1 MNYKT
6 VLCQISSI
14 FFNTVIVLI
23 VLPGLLSGCGAVIIA
38 GAGAGTYSYLSG
50 NITKTYSAGY
60 RQTINACLNVL
71 NRMEINIVKKSEDA
85 LKTRIESKR
94 YDSTD
99 ITVEIEKLGSTLSR
113 VNIRTGLMGVD
124 KKSDSEMLHEYIS
137 DELGKPLIV
146 ENTKASEPSVINT
159 LSPESYKVEVSP
171 GFGENG
177 DSFNHVQTSGVYQAE
192 EKDNSITDPLQRSP
206 QKESPQNPLYIF
218 YKDKEVDIPQNAL
231 GKIDAIAH
239 FLRNSPSSTI
249 DIKSYTDSHGQAE
262 DNLDL
267 SWKRANVIKN
277 YFTRNG
283 ISYERITTRGYGAS
297 NFLESN
303 RTEAL
308 RKMNRRAVL
317 HIQP

>member
-1 MNYKT
+1 MNCKAARSHP
-6 VLCQISSI
+6 SST
-14 FFNTVIVLI
+14 FLYAVIVLM
-23 VLPGLLSGCGAVIIA
+23 VLPWLLSGCGAVIVA

-50 NITKTYSAGY
+50 NITRTYSAGY
-60 RQTINACLNVL
+60 QQTVNACLNVL
-71 NRMEINIVKKSEDA
+71 NRMEINIVKKSGDA

-99 ITVEIEKLGSTLSR
+99 ITVEIEQLGSRLSR

-137 DELGKPLIV
+137 DELEKPLLV
-146 ENTKASEPSVINT
+146 TNTKVLKPSVVNT

-171 GFGENG
+171 GFAESAE
-177 DSFNHVQTSGVYQAE
+177 SFNREQDSGGYQAE
-192 EKDNSITDPLQRSP
+192 ENNNSITEPLQSTFQIKP
-206 QKESPQNPLYIF
+206 PQNPLYIF
-218 YKDKEVDIPQNAL
+218 YKDKEVDIPQSAL
-231 GKIDAIAH
+231 VKIDAIAS

-249 DIKSYTDSHGQAE
+249 DIKSYTDSHGTAE

-277 YFTRNG
+277 YFTQNG

-297 NFLESN
+297 HFLESN